1 MISIEGT
8 YLAWLNFQGTSIQG
22 SPYEFLLKQ
31 ARVALNEGA
40 IFGPGGEGFARLNLA
55 CPLERLRD
63 GLERIRDALKS

>member
-1 MISIEGT
+1 VISIEGT